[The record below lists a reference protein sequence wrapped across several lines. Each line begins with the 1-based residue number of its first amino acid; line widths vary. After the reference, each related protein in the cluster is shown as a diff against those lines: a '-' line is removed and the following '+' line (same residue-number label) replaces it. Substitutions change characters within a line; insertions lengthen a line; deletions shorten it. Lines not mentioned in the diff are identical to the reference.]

1 MVYLFVGGQ
10 EWFDTYFQHLPAP
23 LWPGSV
29 SNVVHAVRE
38 SIYFRQ
44 PGGWQKEYNTEYQCI
59 TTCRGS
65 GQAFC
70 IVDGRGAAVA
80 GVAAAVNMEFCHTF
94 IGS

>member
-1 MVYLFVGGQ
+1 M
-10 EWFDTYFQHLPAP
+10 FDTYFQHLPEP
-23 LWPGSV
+23 LLARFGEQCGARSKRKHIFQTTWRV
-29 SNVVHAVRE
+29 A
-38 SIYFRQ
+38 
-44 PGGWQKEYNTEYQCI
+44 KEDNTEYQCV